1 MSQLHDMT
9 VAYFQA
15 AKDYFWQWAE
25 EGEVIEWIKDG
36 GTICYKTELLH
47 DLSRINNHLPPPGP
61 LLLVIAIGKPA
72 PGPQAIQALLHQYVE
87 DLFGDAI
94 KGPHVIDVS
103 REIEAEEMKVVITDF
118 LALLRPLPGR
128 YWKGA
133 DRELLLNTLFEH
145 VETFLQGETAKEM
158 LSICRRGA
166 YDYVIAHGSSKD
178 PLSTLKTDIGIL
190 QQILQRYPDTAALEE
205 KLNAI
210 VSPAPPVPA
219 LIEIPDD
226 LPKPA
231 QAENLLQ
238 ILAED
243 NQTAP
248 LALLTQ
254 RLIAALH
261 LPMHTKGY
269 SQTSFGGVSDITNK
283 GNFDRLLL
291 SELAHDNETLMVRL
305 ANNEALYLRRE
316 ELPDN
321 EPGQRF
327 ILVDKS
333 IKLWGTPHLLE
344 MAAALA
350 CTIDN
355 KQHAEILPFAL
366 LGDRY
371 EPMDL
376 SSKAEIIASMQELSP
391 ALNSAKALSLF
402 TETHILKGQQE
413 YFLITGDELFHS
425 VTFQQSFAALR
436 RTDGFVITVN
446 TDCQIQLYRYTAGH
460 RKLLNTAKI
469 SMEMPKVRAKRT
481 AVQRVHS
488 AVDLPEFLKNH
499 PLPLFIP
506 YQLTNLN
513 QSDSYFSKF
522 AGSIAITKHRQLF
535 FWPQKRK
542 GARVITSN
550 FPDAHGY
557 FFGFDT
563 EYLFILFQAKGAERL
578 SLYQFKRST
587 LELTSIDVEHH
598 ESVGLIRR
606 NGIMDVAFK
615 PGTSSYG
622 SFYVSFIGIGKV
634 PNIVAVNTDSGEMTR
649 EPNVTIDMLKAMK
662 DQYRENEQR
671 HWQSFNTINSLKHL
685 GINQKGNI
693 LVNKHE
699 LVFTGQDVQLVKAF
713 NVGLHNSI
721 HNTEQDVR
729 LPDTR
734 QTLSNYRWPDGS
746 QAWFDPYRHMLHLR
760 SSDKLV
766 PEITLVLLVNQPT
779 ACWASDGATCGA
791 SYFRPDD
798 QGNIEVLEPNVFH
811 HVYIKP
817 FIDIIQRHG
826 TPAVI

>member
-1 MSQLHDMT
+1 MPQLHDMT

-15 AKDYFWQWAE
+15 TKDYFWQWAE
-25 EGEVIEWIKDG
+25 EGEVIEWTKGG
-36 GTICYKTELLH
+36 GTICYKTELLN
-47 DLSRINNHLPPPGP
+47 DLSRINNHLPPSGP
-61 LLLVIAIGKPA
+61 LMLVIALGKPT
-72 PGPQAIQALLHQYVE
+72 PGPQVIQATLHQYVE
-87 DLFGDAI
+87 DLFGDGI
-94 KGPHVIDVS
+94 KGPGVDIS
-103 REIEAEEMKVVITDF
+103 REIEAEEMKIVITDF

-128 YWKGA
+128 YWKGL

-145 VETFLQGETAKEM
+145 VETFLQGETARAM
-158 LSICRRGA
+158 LAICQRGA
-166 YDYVIAHGSSKD
+166 YDYVIAHSTSKD
-178 PLSTLKTDIGIL
+178 PLSTLRADIKVL
-190 QQILQRYPDTAALEE
+190 MQILQRYPDTVALE
-205 KLNAI
+205 KALNAI
-210 VSPAPPVPA
+210 VSPSPPLPA
-219 LIEIPDD
+219 LIDIPAD
-226 LPKPA
+226 LPKPT
-231 QAENLLQ
+231 QAAELLQ

-243 NQTAP
+243 DETAL

-269 SQTSFGGVSDITNK
+269 SQTSIGGVSDITNK

-355 KQHAEILPFAL
+355 KQHAEILPLAL

-376 SSKAEIIASMQELSP
+376 SSKAEIIASMQGLSP
-391 ALNSAKALSLF
+391 ALHSAKALSLF
-402 TETHILKGQQE
+402 TDTHVLKGQQE

-425 VTFQQSFAALR
+425 AIFQQAFAILR
-436 RTDGFVITVN
+436 RTDGFVVTVN
-446 TDCQIQLYRYTAGH
+446 RDCQIQLYRYTAGH
-460 RKLLNTAKI
+460 RKLLSTAKI
-469 SMEMPKVRAKRT
+469 SMEMHVVRTKRT
-481 AVQRVHS
+481 IVQRTNS
-488 AVDLPEFLKNH
+488 DVDLPGFLKNH

-522 AGSIAITKHRQLF
+522 AGGIAITKHRQLF
-535 FWPQKRK
+535 FWPQKGK

-550 FPDAHGY
+550 FPDAHSY

-563 EYLFILFQAKGAERL
+563 KFLFILFQAKGAELL
-578 SLYQFKRST
+578 SLYQFKRNT
-587 LELTSIDVEHH
+587 HELISIDIKHH
-598 ESVGLIRR
+598 ESISSIRR

-615 PGTSSYG
+615 PGIFSYG
-622 SFYVSFIGIGKV
+622 SFYISYIGIGGES
-634 PNIVAVNTDSGEMTR
+634 NIVAVNTDSGEMTR
-649 EPNVTIDMLKAMK
+649 EPDVRIETLKAMK
-662 DQYRENEQR
+662 DQFRENEQR
-671 HWQSFNTINSLKHL
+671 QWQSFNTINSLKYL
-685 GINQKGNI
+685 GINPKGH
-693 LVNKHE
+693 LVVNKHE
-699 LVFTGQDVQLVKAF
+699 LVFTGQVVQLVKAA
-713 NVGLHNSI
+713 NVDPHHSV
-721 HNTEQDVR
+721 HNTELDVR
-729 LPDTR
+729 VPDTR
-734 QTLSNYRWPDGS
+734 QLLSKYTWPDGS
-746 QAWFDPYRHMLHLR
+746 QAWFDPYRQMLHLR
-760 SSDKLV
+760 SSEKPL
-766 PEITLVLLVNQPT
+766 PEISIVLLVNQPT
-779 ACWASDGATCGA
+779 ACWASDGAICGA

-798 QGNIEVLEPNVFH
+798 QGNIEILEPNVFH
-811 HVYIKP
+811 QVYIKP
-817 FIDIIQRHG
+817 FIDIIQQHG

>member
-47 DLSRINNHLPPPGP
+47 DLSRINNHLPPLGP
-61 LLLVIAIGKPA
+61 LLLVTAIGKPA

-128 YWKGA
+128 YWKGV

-158 LSICRRGA
+158 LSISQRGA
-166 YDYVIAHGSSKD
+166 YDYVIAHSSSKE
-178 PLSTLKTDIGIL
+178 PLSTLKTDIKIL
-190 QQILQRYPDTAALEE
+190 QQILQRYPDTTALEE
-205 KLNAI
+205 KLNAV

-231 QAENLLQ
+231 QAEDLLQ
-238 ILAED
+238 ILAKD
-243 NQTAP
+243 DQTAL

-376 SSKAEIIASMQELSP
+376 SSKAEIIASMQGLSP

-402 TETHILKGQQE
+402 TDAYALNGQQE
-413 YFLITGDELFHS
+413 YFLITGDELLH
-425 VTFQQSFAALR
+425 TAAFQQSFAALR

-446 TDCQIQLYRYTAGH
+446 RSSQIQLYRYTAGH
-460 RKLLNTAKI
+460 RKLLSTAKI
-469 SMEMPKVRAKRT
+469 SMAMPPAKTKRV
-481 AVQRVHS
+481 AVQHIHS
-488 AVDLPEFLKNH
+488 EEVALPEFLKSR
-499 PLPLFIP
+499 PFPLFIP
-506 YQLTNLN
+506 CQLSNLN
-513 QSDSYFSKF
+513 DSFFSKH
-522 AGSIAITKHRQLF
+522 AGGLAITKHRQLL
-535 FWPQKRK
+535 FWPQTGQ
-542 GARVITSN
+542 GAREITSN
-550 FPDAHGY
+550 FPDAHSY
-557 FFGFDT
+557 FFGHDA
-563 EYLFILFQAKGAERL
+563 EHSFILFQVKGAEHL

-587 LELTSIDVEHH
+587 QELISIDIKHPELP
-598 ESVGLIRR
+598 GYIRR
-606 NGIMDVAFK
+606 NGIRDVAFK
-615 PGTSSYG
+615 PGAFSHG
-622 SFYVSFIGIGKV
+622 SFYIDIAGLLK
-634 PNIVAVNTDSGEMTR
+634 IVAVDTDSGEMKTASA
-649 EPNVTIDMLKAMK
+649 VTGEMLKEMRN
-662 DQYRENEQR
+662 QYNIHNRDHA
-671 HWQSFNTINSLKHL
+671 HWHSFNTINSLKHL
-685 GINQKGNI
+685 EINNKGNI
-693 LVNKHE
+693 VIKKHE
-699 LVFTGQDVQLVKAF
+699 LVFNKSTVELVKAV
-713 NVGLHNSI
+713 NVNPHHSV
-721 HNTEQDVR
+721 HNTALDVR
-729 LPDTR
+729 IPNTK
-734 QTLSNYRWPDGS
+734 QSLSKYRWPDGS
-746 QAWFDPYRHMLHLR
+746 EAWFDPCRHMLHLR
-760 SSDKLV
+760 SSDRRLEQV
-766 PEITLVLLVNQPT
+766 AIVLIVNQAT
-779 ACWASDGATCGA
+779 ACRASDGVTCG
-791 SYFRPDD
+791 YDYLIPDRE
-798 QGNIEVLEPNVFH
+798 GRIEPDAFYDK
-811 HVYIKP
+811 YIKP
-817 FIDIIQRHG
+817 FIQVIQQHG
-826 TPAVI
+826 TSAVI